1 MFKLVGVD
9 VYLQSDSIP
18 DAPKEHGPFRLV
30 FIANRGMKVWPGEMP
45 RMHLLDLMRLR
56 YEAEGE
62 VSHSDVESLLA
73 ALTNGGFTWAKAQ
86 KLFEHDGERKY
97 SQPY

>member
-9 VYLQSDSIP
+9 VYLQTDRIP
-18 DAPKEHGPFRLV
+18 DAPHEHGPLRLV
-30 FIANRGMKVWPGEMP
+30 FIANRGMKIWPGEAP
-45 RMHLLDLMRLR
+45 QMHLLDLTRLR

-62 VSHSDVESLLA
+62 VTDADVESLLSK
-73 ALTNGGFTWAKAQ
+73 LTNTGLTWAKAQ
-86 KLFEHDGERKY
+86 KLFEQDGERKY